1 MESEKSCIICGE
13 EKNKHFI
20 HKLDCGHDFH
30 YECIVKCFKSCMK
43 DMRCPYCR
51 SNQNN
56 KQLPIVNGIKKYHKG
71 IHYTENLNEIKYEN
85 IKCQYILKS
94 GKNKDNKCNNNCKL
108 GYNYCGKHKT

>member
-30 YECIVKCFKSCMK
+30 YECIVKCFKNCMK
-43 DMRCPYCR
+43 DRRCPYCR

-71 IHYTENLNEIKYEN
+71 IHYTENLNEIKLETFNPYFFYN
-85 IKCQYILKS
+85 FKVLRSY
-94 GKNKDNKCNNNCKL
+94 NKMRRP
-108 GYNYCGKHKT
+108 